1 MHETFCQLFIALFMI
16 AYSVLL
22 WAIVTCGPSSGRKR
36 VLKNIGTLVVA
47 LGGRPTQGL
56 PRHEKDD
63 SNPPSPPECIPAPA
77 LWTRPV
83 GSVIVHVGRDR
94 VFPVLRK
101 ENV

>member
-22 WAIVTCGPSSGRKR
+22 WAIVTCGSSPGRKR

-47 LGGRPTQGL
+47 LGRRPTPGL

-63 SNPPSPPECIPAPA
+63 SNRPRPPECIPAPA
-77 LWTRPV
+77 LLKRPV
-83 GSVIVHVGRDR
+83 AR
-94 VFPVLRK
+94 
-101 ENV
+101 